1 MQENIR
7 MIAWEDA
14 TLCPSDYTHP
24 FAHLHESSEVLYVQ
38 EGEIEV
44 TFPEKTYRA
53 AGGNL
58 LFFAPLEVHRIR
70 ILRAPYRRFGL
81 RVSRE
86 SLLCAVREP
95 ALCSIYTARPA
106 DFSHLLCLPA
116 AHPEVPA
123 LFREIVNLYRE
134 KKPYYL
140 DAMEAV
146 LSLFTVLLNRACP
159 NAFPLVSPAIR
170 DVVYEARGYLDD
182 HFMESISIEA
192 LSRMFFMSHS
202 YFTHAFH
209 ALTGST
215 PKQYLNLRRLAHA
228 RVLLGTTHQSM
239 EEIAAQIRFS
249 DSNAFIR
256 AFKKELG
263 ITPGVYRRLVGSSR
277 APAPDKAAYVRR
289 IGTKPA
295 EL

>member
-1 MQENIR
+1 MQDNVR

-14 TLCPSDYTHP
+14 TLRPSDYSHP

-44 TFPEKTYRA
+44 AFSEKTYRA
-53 AGGNL
+53 VGGNL
-58 LFFAPLEVHRIR
+58 IFFGPLEVHRVR
-70 ILRAPYRRFGL
+70 LLHAPYRRLGM
-81 RVSRE
+81 RISHE
-86 SLLCAVREP
+86 SLLSAVREP

-106 DFSHLLCLPA
+106 SFSHLLRLPA
-116 AHPEVPA
+116 AHTEAPA
-123 LFREIVNLYRE
+123 LFQEIVNLFRE

-140 DAMEAV
+140 DAMESV
-146 LSLFTVLLNRACP
+146 LGLFTVLLCRACP
-159 NAFPLVSPAIR
+159 DAFPPISPAIR
-170 DVVYEARGYLDD
+170 GVVYEARAYLDD
-182 HFMESISIEA
+182 HFMDSISIEA

-209 ALTGST
+209 ALTGCT
-215 PKQYLNLRRLAHA
+215 PKQYLNLRRLAYA
-228 RVLLGTTHQSM
+228 RTLLGTTHQSM
-239 EEIAAQIRFS
+239 EEIAAQVCFA

-263 ITPGVYRRLVGSSR
+263 ITPGVYRRLTAGST
-277 APAPDKAAYVRR
+277 APAPDKSAYVRR
-289 IGTKPA
+289 LGTTPA